1 MRDEKKTEFKV
12 GLTVFVGIL
21 TVLWILG
28 WAKNATFFTQSTVLN
43 IRFDSVA
50 GLNVGDGVFIN
61 GVKKGIVE
69 NIQVSGFSILVKV
82 SFQEKVDLRKDSK
95 FSVMM
100 LDLMGGKKVEVSP
113 GLSEELLDF
122 SETQTGKFAG
132 DISTTMAALGS
143 VQDELVSIVK
153 DVKVSLNTI
162 NEFLT
167 DTEVKDDVKTTIKSI
182 KVLINNVNQ
191 LVNENKKNFNTLLSN
206 SNDLVVKTGS
216 FIDSNEPKLKS
227 TLNNLNKLLFSA
239 DSLVSNFNYL
249 AEETKAKKN
258 NIGKILYDDETYDK
272 LKVTIDKLNEMIN
285 LLNEQLKGDGLN
297 VDVF

>member
-12 GLTVFVGIL
+12 GLTVFIGIL

-28 WAKNATFFTQSTVLN
+28 WAKNTSFFSDSTVLN

-69 NIQVSGFSILVKV
+69 NIQVSGTSILVNV
-82 SFQEKVDLRKDSK
+82 SFQEKVDLRKDAA

-100 LDLMGGKKVEVSP
+100 LDLMGGKKIEINP
-113 GLSEELLDF
+113 GYSDESLNL

-153 DVKVSLNTI
+153 DVKVSLNSI

-167 DTEVKDDVKTTIKSI
+167 DNEIKDDVKTTIKSI
-182 KVLINNVNQ
+182 KVLISNVNQ
-191 LVNENKKNFNTLLSN
+191 LVSENKEKFNTLLLN
-206 SNDLVVKTGS
+206 SNDLVVKTGK
-216 FIDSNEPKLKS
+216 FIDSNEPELKA
-227 TLNNLNKLLFSA
+227 TLNNLNKLMYSA
-239 DSLVSNFNYL
+239 DSLVTNFNSL

-258 NIGKILYDDETYDK
+258 NIGKILYDDETYSK
-272 LKVTIDKLNEMIN
+272 LRVTIDKLNEMIN
-285 LLNEQLKGDGLN
+285 ILNEQLKGDGLN